1 LDNLAHS
8 LYRSLII
15 IKYGDC
21 MAVLDEE
28 TLKMRYIALVKKGI
42 LDGDECASYSKKMD
56 IKPCMKKKVDKF
68 QDFFV
73 PGTVL
78 ISEKASYRLR
88 VEYPME

>member
-1 LDNLAHS
+1 MD
-8 LYRSLII
+8 
-15 IKYGDC
+15 
-21 MAVLDEE
+21 VLDEE

-42 LDGDECASYSKKMD
+42 LENDECASYSKKME
-56 IKPCMKKKVDKF
+56 IQPCMKRKVDKF

>member
-1 LDNLAHS
+1 MD
-8 LYRSLII
+8 
-15 IKYGDC
+15 
-21 MAVLDEE
+21 VLDEE

-42 LDGDECASYSKKMD
+42 LEKDECATYSKKMD
-56 IKPCMKKKVDKF
+56 IQPCMKRKVDKF

>member
-1 LDNLAHS
+1 LDILAHN
-8 LYRSLII
+8 LYISLII
-15 IKYGDC
+15 LKYGDC

-28 TLKMRYIALVKKGI
+28 TLKMRYRALVKKGI
-42 LDGDECASYSKKMD
+42 LDEDECASYSKKID
-56 IKPCMKKKVDKF
+56 IKPCMKQKVDKF

-88 VEYPME
+88 VGYSME

>member
-1 LDNLAHS
+1 MV
-8 LYRSLII
+8 I
-15 IKYGDC
+15 C
-21 MAVLDEE
+21 MGVLDEE

-42 LDGDECASYSKKMD
+42 LEEDECASYSKKMD
-56 IKPCMKKKVDKF
+56 IQPCMKRKVDKF